1 MVGTET
7 EAKDKSTV
15 TVLFI
20 SLLDREA
27 HTCEFVFVK
36 HLLSSSSMNGI
47 LVVVVVVV
55 VDVVDRVG
63 VVIVVDFVDVEA
75 VIWGTEE
82 LVVVVVLLVVVLV
95 PGDRNWS
102 G

>member
-1 MVGTET
+1 MFGTET
-7 EAKDKSTV
+7 EAKDKSAV
-15 TVLFI
+15 TELFI

-27 HTCEFVFVK
+27 HACEFVFVE

-55 VDVVDRVG
+55 VVVVDLAG
-63 VVIVVDFVDVEA
+63 VVIGFDFVDVEA
-75 VIWGTEE
+75 VIRGTEE
-82 LVVVVVLLVVVLV
+82 LVVELLVVVLV
-95 PGDRNWS
+95 PGDKNWL